1 MAKEVKMFV
10 QATCPHCHNAMRMMD
25 ELRASN
31 EKYKDV
37 HVEII
42 DENRNPRIADMYD
55 YWYVPTFF
63 VDGQKVQEGVPSIE
77 AVQDVFE
84 KALEP

>member
-10 QATCPHCHNAMRMMD
+10 QATCPHCRNAMRMMD
-25 ELRASN
+25 ELRAGN
-31 EKYKDV
+31 AEYAAV
-37 HVEII
+37 HVEMI
-42 DENRNPRIADMYD
+42 DENRHPDIADAYD

-63 VDGQKVQEGVPSIE
+63 VDGQKIQEGVPSLQ
-77 AVQDVFE
+77 AVESVFK